1 MYSVD
6 AARWGRTLRRPLQHV
21 DVYLTAFRAPGQK
34 ATRVFRAADLPSQL
48 PLNLTLFSM
57 LSGDDV
63 LRSAALP
70 NPFTESMPSM
80 ARLVIVLYSEQYMQ
94 IYCKYSMYADNNQI
108 RREEKPGKAWSTANL
123 TYATAYRYGGLRKAC
138 PGRLIHVRS
147 SLMISLIM
155 SVAARAELLRAHV
168 QLLVRQSALVKRALA
183 KELKLAWQPP
193 TAPIHKHTAA
203 RARRRK
209 RRKRLY
215 NHFWTRG
222 SSGRQAENIKV
233 ALQVRRED

>member
-1 MYSVD
+1 
-6 AARWGRTLRRPLQHV
+6 
-21 DVYLTAFRAPGQK
+21 
-34 ATRVFRAADLPSQL
+34 
-48 PLNLTLFSM
+48 
-57 LSGDDV
+57 
-63 LRSAALP
+63 
-70 NPFTESMPSM
+70 
-80 ARLVIVLYSEQYMQ
+80 
-94 IYCKYSMYADNNQI
+94 
-108 RREEKPGKAWSTANL
+108 
-123 TYATAYRYGGLRKAC
+123 
-138 PGRLIHVRS
+138 
-147 SLMISLIM
+147 MISLIM

-222 SSGRQAENIKV
+222 SSGRQAENIKSCAPSSPGRLRTPQPQTRRGIRSAIV
-233 ALQVRRED
+233 DNVQHYIHTVQLLDEVLGEASVLRIKAADPKEARIRLPRSRVTTVREEEPGTVCSVGYITRRGNSGWTQAELWTGSECKLDGCMRQ